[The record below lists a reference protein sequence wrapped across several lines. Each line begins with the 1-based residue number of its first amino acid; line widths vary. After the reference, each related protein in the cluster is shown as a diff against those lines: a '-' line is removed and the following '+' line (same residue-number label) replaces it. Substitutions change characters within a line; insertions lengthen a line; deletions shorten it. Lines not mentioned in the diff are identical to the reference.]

1 MAALFQR
8 LRRNP
13 AALMDEDQG
22 FGPKGA
28 PQEQSRRPGLFRRM
42 IRGVGDSLTGRPDRE
57 PNVLDFILRGW
68 QGVDAM
74 RDNQMQRDMFG
85 MRVRQSKI
93 EEGQADEQ
101 RRNVESAIGSLD
113 PEMQPWARLA
123 PEQAAQAQ
131 FRAMSPRGLEWE
143 AGPGFTNAY
152 RVDPET
158 GEVVLGGRLPLRPR
172 QGGAQDVTP
181 EDHPDFSGWED

>member
-13 AALMDEDQG
+13 AALMDEDHLG
-22 FGPKGA
+22 FGQKGS

-93 EEGQADEQ
+93 G
-101 RRNVESAIGSLD
+101 
-113 PEMQPWARLA
+113 
-123 PEQAAQAQ
+123 
-131 FRAMSPRGLEWE
+131 RAH
-143 AGPGFTNAY
+143 
-152 RVDPET
+152 V
-158 GEVVLGGRLPLRPR
+158 
-172 QGGAQDVTP
+172 
-181 EDHPDFSGWED
+181 